1 MSGVNKAILIG
12 HMGADPETRRVA
24 SGDPVGKRASGALID
39 VREHKEW
46 PR

>member
-12 HMGADPETRRVA
+12 HLGADPEVRRVS
-24 SGDPVGKRASGALID
+24 SGDPVSKRASGALLD
-39 VREHKEW
+39 GREHKEW